1 MAAPTV
7 HLSTQG
13 PRKEGQGPLHVTAMG
28 PNLFLSV
35 PLPAKG
41 TLKIGRDESADL
53 RILDES
59 ASRIHAELHVD
70 ERGQLFIEDLG
81 TRNGTFLRET
91 KLEPRRRVAFE
102 PGEAITIGYAILM
115 VQRRKPTV
123 QARRLRTHAV
133 FEERLAEACE
143 RGDGA
148 SAPFAVVRLRVE
160 GDEEQGGLPDVIAAS
175 LQPTDILAQYAPRD
189 YEVLLP
195 DTNGERPRALAE
207 DLGRRLR
214 AEGHDVKTAVVLFP
228 ADGRTADALIGRANE
243 LLQGRDGAARGEPII
258 KSEPVRKLYRL
269 AERAA
274 AGQTANGLINIL
286 ILGET
291 GVGKDVLASW
301 IHRKSPRAKGPFV
314 SINCGALTE
323 TLLESE
329 LFGHEKGAFTGAS
342 ETKAGLLEA
351 AAGGTVFLD
360 EVGDMHLSLQVKLL
374 RALENREITRVGGV
388 KARAIDVRFI
398 AATHRDLEARVVS
411 EEFRQDLFFRL
422 NQVSL
427 TLPPLRERPEEIE
440 PLAQR
445 FLADAV
451 GPRRRAPRLSA
462 EALEALRAYP
472 WPGNARE
479 LRNMI
484 ERALIF
490 SDGPEVTVED
500 LEIEKMR
507 ATTLVSTAPRAPVPV
522 EEAASGPVDASLTPA
537 EAAERAMVVR
547 TMAECAGSQT
557 AAAKKLGWSRGKL
570 IERLK
575 RYRIL
580 RPRASS

>member
-7 HLSTQG
+7 HISTSG

-41 TLKIGRDESADL
+41 TLRIGRDESADL
-53 RILDES
+53 RILDEG
-59 ASRIHAELHVD
+59 ASRLHAELHVD

-123 QARRLRTHAV
+123 QARRLRTHAI
-133 FEERLAEACE
+133 FEDRLAEACE
-143 RGDGA
+143 RADGTA
-148 SAPFAVVRLRVE
+148 GSFAVVRLRVE
-160 GDEEQGGLPDVIAAS
+160 GDEDQSRLPEVFGAS
-175 LQPTDILAQYAPRD
+175 LQPTDFLAQYAPGD
-189 YEVLLP
+189 YEILLP
-195 DTNGERPRALAE
+195 DTGGERPRALAE

-214 AEGHDVKTAVVLFP
+214 AEGHEVKTAVVLFP

-243 LLQGRDGAARGEPII
+243 LLQGRDATERGEPIM
-258 KSEPVRKLYRL
+258 KSEVVRKLYRQ

-274 AGQTANGLINIL
+274 SGQTAAGLINIL

-301 IHRKSPRAKGPFV
+301 IHRKSPRGKGPFV

-329 LFGHEKGAFTGAS
+329 LFGHEKGAFTGAT

-360 EVGDMHLSLQVKLL
+360 EVGDMHLALQVKLL

-388 KARAIDVRFI
+388 KPRPIDVRFI
-398 AATHRDLEARVVS
+398 AATHRDLPARVLS
-411 EEFRQDLFFRL
+411 EDFRQDLYFRL

-440 PLAQR
+440 ALAQR
-445 FLADAV
+445 FIADAV
-451 GPRRRAPRLSA
+451 GPRRRAPRLGP

-490 SDGPEVTVED
+490 SDGPEITVED

-507 ATTLVSTAPRAPVPV
+507 ATSLVSTAPAAPSPV
-522 EEAASGPVDASLTPA
+522 EEPATGPVDLALTPA
-537 EAAERAMVVR
+537 ETAERALIVR
-547 TMAECAGSQT
+547 TMGECAGSQT

-580 RPRASS
+580 RPRAPS